1 MNVVFIP
8 SIQSKHLT
16 DVDSYSDY
24 SLKTWKHYCDRIGAK
39 LFVMNEPIHDPD
51 KMKVTWQRWY
61 VHDLLEHNNIDYD
74 KIFMVDLDTMIRW
87 DAPNIFEDEWIGKNS
102 DFAACVDNENLRLVN
117 YSVEGYQHLFND
129 VSLDWERYFNC
140 GVIFMTKKMAKI
152 SKTITDF
159 YFDNEEEILK
169 LQHETLK
176 KGSDQTPVNYIVN
189 REMSNVNLLS
199 KRWNLTHLMR
209 KEILNGLYVKHC
221 GQPMDVIQPAM
232 ERDNFMTAEQAKEFG
247 LVDQIVEQR
256 PDN

>member
-74 KIFMVDLDTMIRW
+74 KVFMVDLDTMIRW

-102 DFAACVDNENLRLVN
+102 DFAACVDNDNLGWVKD
-117 YSVEGYQHLFND
+117 SVDGYQHLFND

-152 SKTITDF
+152 SKAITDF
-159 YFDNEEEILK
+159 YFDNEQEILK

-209 KEILNGLYVKHC
+209 KEILNGFKFVDMGYVWHFNGFDKSLRAKV
-221 GQPMDVIQPAM
+221 MS
-232 ERDNFMTAEQAKEFG
+232 EFMKQYGHKYETE
-247 LVDQIVEQR
+247 
-256 PDN
+256 

>member
-74 KIFMVDLDTMIRW
+74 KVFMVDLDTMIRW

-102 DFAACVDNENLRLVN
+102 DFAACVDNDNLGWVKD
-117 YSVEGYQHLFND
+117 SVDGYQHLFDD

-140 GVIFMTKKMAKI
+140 GVIFMTKKMKKI
-152 SKTITDF
+152 SKTI
-159 YFDNEEEILK
+159 Y
-169 LQHETLK
+169 
-176 KGSDQTPVNYIVN
+176 
-189 REMSNVNLLS
+189 LS
-199 KRWNLTHLMR
+199 
-209 KEILNGLYVKHC
+209 
-221 GQPMDVIQPAM
+221 
-232 ERDNFMTAEQAKEFG
+232 
-247 LVDQIVEQR
+247 
-256 PDN
+256 

>member
-87 DAPNIFEDEWIGKNS
+87 DAPNIFED
-102 DFAACVDNENLRLVN
+102 
-117 YSVEGYQHLFND
+117 
-129 VSLDWERYFNC
+129 
-140 GVIFMTKKMAKI
+140 
-152 SKTITDF
+152 
-159 YFDNEEEILK
+159 
-169 LQHETLK
+169 
-176 KGSDQTPVNYIVN
+176 
-189 REMSNVNLLS
+189 
-199 KRWNLTHLMR
+199 
-209 KEILNGLYVKHC
+209 
-221 GQPMDVIQPAM
+221 
-232 ERDNFMTAEQAKEFG
+232 
-247 LVDQIVEQR
+247 
-256 PDN
+256 

>member
-8 SIQSKHLT
+8 SIPSKHLT

-74 KIFMVDLDTMIRW
+74 KVFMVDLDTMIRW

-102 DFAACVDNENLRLVN
+102 DFAACVDNDNLGWVKD
-117 YSVEGYQHLFND
+117 SVDGYQHLFND

-152 SKTITDF
+152 SKAITDF

-176 KGSDQTPVNYIVN
+176 KGSDQTPVNYMV
-189 REMSNVNLLS
+189 
-199 KRWNLTHLMR
+199 R
-209 KEILNGLYVKHC
+209 KEGYPITYLSRKWNFTQLHQRGVLQNALFLDCAWMYHFNGFEKTLRNDLMK
-221 GQPMDVIQPAM
+221 QTWDEMKRRFNIND
-232 ERDNFMTAEQAKEFG
+232 
-247 LVDQIVEQR
+247 
-256 PDN
+256 